1 MRWLSLN
8 IILIRILL
16 VWVWLISK
24 FACTI
29 LSYWDKRAVTD
40 HALSSTA
47 HLFGRIH
54 MLWSFRCTFIRLVL
68 SKATHTPKVHHLV
81 ILVVGNDSLSEFGL
95 FFWNCRRTALMFLAS
110 HRRRA
115 FEEHLFICVHLSL
128 PFALPGANTFTR
140 IAI

>member
-1 MRWLSLN
+1 M
-8 IILIRILL
+8 
-16 VWVWLISK
+16 VE
-24 FACTI
+24 FACTV
-29 LSYWDKRAVTD
+29 LSYWDKGAVAD

-54 MLWSFRCTFIRLVL
+54 MLWSLRRSSIRLVL

-81 ILVVGNDSLSEFGL
+81 ILVVGNDSLLELGL
-95 FFWNCRRTALMFLAS
+95 LSWHRWRTALMFLAP

-115 FEEHLFICVHLSL
+115 LEEHLFICVHLSL
-128 PFALPGANTFTR
+128 PLALPGANTFTR